1 LNRRRRKREAQLRA
15 MSPEEREA
23 SLRRSKA
30 MKPRSL
36 AEARQRREAIAQR
49 RRLSREVE
57 DLPPTNPATLELEL
71 QIAELESRLEELKQE
86 ATNDVFD

>member
-1 LNRRRRKREAQLRA
+1 
-15 MSPEEREA
+15 MTPEEREA

-36 AEARQRREAIAQR
+36 AEARQRREAITQR
-49 RRLSREVE
+49 RRLSRKVE
-57 DLPPTNPATLELEL
+57 DPPRTDPATLELER
-71 QIAELESRLEELKQE
+71 QIAELESRLAELKQE